1 MREVEN
7 KILHGLTKNSDIKE
21 ILEDDELIIVLEESK
36 TVSDDINQR
45 LKDSQIV
52 EKDIDRLRE
61 TFRPVAFHASILF
74 FAIIDLSVIN
84 SMYQYSLQ
92 WFANLFSN
100 AIENSPKSNVELTRI
115 KNLNDF
121 FTHLLYENV
130 CRSLFEKDKLLFSF
144 VLCVKILFGEKAMD
158 PEEMR
163 YFLAGPSGEIKIEK
177 NPTTFLGDLEWA
189 ECYKQ
194 IFGMSKLP
202 AFKGIV

>member
-1 MREVEN
+1 LREIEN

-61 TFRPVAFHASILF
+61 TFRPVAFRSSILF

-100 AIENSPKSNVELTRI
+100 AIENSPKSNVETTRI
-115 KNLNDF
+115 KNLNDY

-144 VLCVKILFGEKAMD
+144 VLCVKIL
-158 PEEMR
+158 
-163 YFLAGPSGEIKIEK
+163 AGD
-177 NPTTFLGDLEWA
+177 N
-189 ECYKQ
+189 
-194 IFGMSKLP
+194 
-202 AFKGIV
+202 